1 MVFRRCEIFP
11 SDADLN
17 ATNGISWKAV
27 DIRSFTVILAYIVS
41 HILNII
47 RTISILGWDCETIII
62 TNYIFHLNPDLG
74 LYSEQIYNEM
84 IQSEGGPT

>member
-27 DIRSFTVILAYIVS
+27 EIRSFTVILAYS
-41 HILNII
+41 QSYPKYYY
-47 RTISILGWDCETIII
+47 RTISILGWDSGTIII
-62 TNYIFHLNPDLG
+62 NYISYNPDHR
-74 LYSEQIYNEM
+74 LYSEQERYTM
-84 IQSEGGPT
+84 RC